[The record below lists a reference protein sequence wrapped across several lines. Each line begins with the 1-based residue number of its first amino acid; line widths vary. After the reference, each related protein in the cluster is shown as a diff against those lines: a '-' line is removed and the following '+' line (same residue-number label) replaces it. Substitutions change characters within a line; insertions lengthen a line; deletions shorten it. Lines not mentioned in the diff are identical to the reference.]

1 MDLASTPITDLE
13 LTTVFAAESESEAQ
27 QFIALVNGD
36 WTSAAVRRRYFV
48 MLADAGATKR
58 LDHHRGVH
66 TFTFVDGS
74 SLDVSRDGV
83 SL

>member
-1 MDLASTPITDLE
+1 MDLASTPITELE
-13 LTTVFAAESESEAQ
+13 LANVFGAAESEAQ

-74 SLDVSRDGV
+74 SLNVSRDGV
-83 SL
+83 TLS

>member
-13 LTTVFAAESESEAQ
+13 LTTVFAAESEAQ

-48 MLADAGATKR
+48 MLTNAGATKR

-66 TFTFVDGS
+66 TFTFDDGS
-74 SLDVSRDGV
+74 SLNVSRDGV